1 MQSRA
6 PRTRPGSEQVK
17 GRSGSSRSGPAPAR
31 RSIPDGPR
39 APTPIALV
47 DGGRRIVVMLVSTAV
62 VLGAFAVRLV
72 DLQAV
77 RGAELADQAL
87 DQRLR
92 TVTIAAQRGSILDA
106 SGEPMAV

>member
-1 MQSRA
+1 
-6 PRTRPGSEQVK
+6 
-17 GRSGSSRSGPAPAR
+17 
-31 RSIPDGPR
+31 
-39 APTPIALV
+39 
-47 DGGRRIVVMLVSTAV
+47 MLVATAV

-106 SGEPMAV
+106 SGEPMAVTVEARNLTVDQRLIEDPMGVARERAPLLGLDAYRLSKRLGGT